1 MAIITISRQLGS
13 GGDAVAAE
21 LAKRLNYAHVDR
33 TRISELAEEYGLLK
47 QDLERIDEKRPGFI
61 DRYFNETPTIYLNL
75 IQSVIYDAAKRDRV
89 VIVGLGGQV
98 LLRDL
103 RHALHVK
110 IVASRERRVAFLM
123 EQQPGLTRE
132 TAEHLIATSDRDRA
146 GYMKYLFD
154 VDWMDPRL
162 YDLRINTT
170 KLSIEEAI
178 QILMRAAQ
186 SPSLQPTPETT
197 EILEKLALAKKVEAA
212 LIADKQINPRHIS
225 VEATPQGR
233 VVLRGAVSTEQEKQR
248 AEEVTTG
255 IQGVTHV
262 ENELAVTIFPLTHL
276 ELM

>member
-1 MAIITISRQLGS
+1 MAIITVSRQLGS
-13 GGDAVAAE
+13 GGDAIAAE

-47 QDLERIDEKRPGFI
+47 QDLERIDEKRPGFL

-110 IVASRERRVAFLM
+110 VVASRERRIAYLL
-123 EQQPGLTRE
+123 EQQPGLIRE
-132 TAEHLIATSDRDRA
+132 TAEHLITTSDRDRA

-170 KLSIEEAI
+170 KLSLEDAI
-178 QILMRAAQ
+178 QILIRAAQ
-186 SPSLQPTPETT
+186 SPTLQPTPETT

-225 VEATPQGR
+225 VEATPHGR
-233 VVLRGAVSTEQEKQR
+233 VILRGAVSTEQEKQR
-248 AEEVTTG
+248 AEEITAG
-255 IQGVTHV
+255 IPGVVHV